1 MQNNDFNTKLKS
13 DEHTQHDEV
22 DLGTFK
28 SVKTLKEAYDCL
40 RKTFTQN
47 AMELAKYKKN
57 LVDGNN
63 EGGSNKSVNTV
74 TNDEKTQKNIKN
86 NDEINKNNEKTQ
98 EVLEEDKSDKVV
110 STPDE
115 LNAIVDKVSTPTYDR
130 FDNTEWQEKVQQF
143 FLDNQDA
150 RQYATEIGRIIMQ
163 NETVRNSSEPLDKA
177 WIQVLKSN
185 AKMHIS
191 NDELEQYALQNDAI
205 KNKIIE
211 QYLAE
216 LQHKKSAPK
225 VISERVGTQVSAGKS
240 PRAYSMAEAK
250 ELAKKFLIK

>member
-13 DEHTQHDEV
+13 DEHTQQDEV

-63 EGGSNKSVNTV
+63 ETGADEVVNV
-74 TNDEKTQKNIKN
+74 DKNDEKTQKNIKN

-98 EVLEEDKSDKVV
+98 EVLDENKSDKVV

-115 LNAIVDKVSTPTYDR
+115 LNVIVDKVSTPTYDK
-130 FDNTEWQEKVQQF
+130 FDNAEWQEKVQQF

-163 NETVRNSSEPLDKA
+163 NEMVRNSSEPLDKA

-185 AKMHIS
+185 AKAHIS

-225 VISERVGTQVSAGKS
+225 VISERVGTQVRAGKS

-250 ELAKKFLIK
+250 ELAKKILIK